1 MIYICNAFSL
11 AMISQ
16 FKDVKIRCRKIT
28 VEEVRDIL
36 SQGFHSSLGHETT
49 GKIIS
54 DMIGINIPVNRDKTV
69 LQPGDLLI
77 VTQYLGP
84 RLPEGAVTLPPGAVI
99 EFFAV
104 TLEEASND

>member
-16 FKDVKIRCRKIT
+16 FKDVTIRCRKVT
-28 VEEVRDIL
+28 VEEVRQIL
-36 SQGFHSSLGHETT
+36 SDGFHSSLGHEMTA
-49 GKIIS
+49 KVVS
-54 DMIGINIPVNRDKTV
+54 DMIGITIPVNRDKTV
-69 LQPGDLLI
+69 LQPGDILI

-99 EFFAV
+99 EFYAV
-104 TLEEASND
+104 TLEEVADD